1 MDIQIELGAGR
12 GRRDAIYRQIREA
25 ILDGRLRD
33 GDALPPTR
41 ELAQRLAVSRN
52 TVSAAY
58 DRLVAEGFLESRVG
72 AGTFVGAGARRD
84 GRPPDRG
91 PASLTPVPVW
101 DDVPRPPDRFREQ
114 PSFDFRSGAPDVSLF
129 PFDTWRRLVTQQ
141 LRRSRHDVLTYG
153 DPRGHPALREA
164 IARHIGVSR
173 AVRVTADDVLV
184 TNGSQQAVDL
194 AARVLVEPGARVA
207 VEDPGY
213 PPPRQL
219 FATLGARPV
228 GVPVDDEGIVVDA
241 IPGDCRLVYVTPSH
255 QFPLG
260 VSMSMARRVA
270 LIDWAR
276 RHDAAILE
284 DDYDTE
290 FRYTGRPLE
299 PLRSLDSS
307 GRVLYIGSF
316 SKVLLPGLRLG
327 FLVAPPGLRPA
338 LAKAKYL
345 TDWHSASLTQ
355 AALAEFMDSGE
366 FARHIRR
373 TRREYAARR
382 EVVCRVV
389 AREFPDLR
397 LIPSSAGLHVSAFSA
412 TPVRPMVRAARQA
425 GVRIY
430 TLGDFTGVRDALDGL
445 VFGFGAI
452 PRDRIEPGLRELRAF
467 ADSDRALT

>member
-25 ILDGRLRD
+25 ILDGRLRA

-41 ELAQRLAVSRN
+41 ELAQRLVVSRN

-58 DRLVAEGFLESRVG
+58 DRLVAEGFLEARVG
-72 AGTFVGAGARRD
+72 SGTFVGAGARRD
-84 GRPPDRG
+84 GAG
-91 PASLTPVPVW
+91 PGERAAALTASAAW
-101 DDVPRPPDRFREQ
+101 DDVPRPPRRFAERPEY
-114 PSFDFRSGAPDVSLF
+114 DFRSGAPDVSLF
-129 PFDTWRRLVTQQ
+129 PFETWRRLMTQQ
-141 LRRSRHDVLTYG
+141 LRRSHHDLLTYG
-153 DPRGHPALREA
+153 DPQGHAGLRAA

-173 AVRVTADDVLV
+173 DVRVAADDVLV

-194 AARVLVEPGARVA
+194 AARVLLEPGDRVA
-207 VEDPGY
+207 VEEPGY

-228 GVPVDDEGIVVDA
+228 GVPVDEEGIVVDA
-241 IPGDCRLVYVTPSH
+241 IPDGCRLVYVTPSH

-260 VSMSMARRVA
+260 VPMSMARRLA
-270 LIDWAR
+270 LIEWACR
-276 RHDAAILE
+276 NDAAILE

-345 TDWHSASLTQ
+345 TDWHSASPAQ
-355 AALAEFMDSGE
+355 AALAEFMDTGE
-366 FARHIRR
+366 YARHIRR

-382 EVVCRVV
+382 DVVRGVV
-389 AREFPDLR
+389 ERDFPELR
-397 LIPSSAGLHVSAFSA
+397 LIGSSAGLHVSAMSSA
-412 TPVRPMVRAARQA
+412 PVRPMVLAARKA

-430 TLGDFTGVRDALDGL
+430 ALGDFTRPRDALEGL

-452 PRDRIEPGLRELRAF
+452 PRERIERGLRELRAF